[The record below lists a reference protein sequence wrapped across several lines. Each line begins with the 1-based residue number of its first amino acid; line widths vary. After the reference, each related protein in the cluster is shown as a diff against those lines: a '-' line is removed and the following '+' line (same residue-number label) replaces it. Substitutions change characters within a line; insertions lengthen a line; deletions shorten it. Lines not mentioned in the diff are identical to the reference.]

1 MNQDRKWN
9 IVGGKVIKT
18 GIAVFLTVLVCEFF
32 NISTWS
38 YKNDLKDYKPNHYHH
53 HFSSEY
59 IILFEV
65 LSINDMLEEL
75 KQISEKYEWGNRF
88 N

>member
-9 IVGGKVIKT
+9 IVGGRVIKT

-53 HFSSEY
+53 
-59 IILFEV
+59 
-65 LSINDMLEEL
+65 
-75 KQISEKYEWGNRF
+75 
-88 N
+88 

>member
-9 IVGGKVIKT
+9 IVGGRVIKT

-38 YKNDLKDYKPNHYHH
+38 YKNDLKDYKPN
-53 HFSSEY
+53 
-59 IILFEV
+59 
-65 LSINDMLEEL
+65 
-75 KQISEKYEWGNRF
+75 
-88 N
+88 